1 MKIDKYKLNY
11 KTQTAPFLILMVLT
25 IFVLGVI
32 LSTIINST
40 KKEPILPKSILDD
53 LYNLKV
59 FEIKKDPF
67 KDELKKIL
75 TNKNLPMEE
84 FLQLIDNIVLI
95 ENPIVIES
103 LINQLDEHNSINPNY
118 YVISEFLKNINKN
131 NLPEYANTVKQGN
144 PPNYINRLIAV
155 YFFHK
160 DNSAKSLEHI
170 RLEPTLKESELCKNL
185 YVELLINFKKIEELE
200 TLENNPSYKQQKD
213 KITKFIL
220 SERKTWDLLFKAIVK
235 SLIDVKIN
243 GIFFLTLLTGFIWFG
258 IWIHALKPE
267 KIISTTVLALFA
279 FALGVFSTTITI
291 LLIYIEENLLNLT
304 QGTSV
309 IQGFLFF
316 ILGVGLR
323 EEFCKLLVFLILI
336 PILIKRHNQL
346 EWLIIP
352 GMVGLGFATE
362 ENLSYFL
369 SNTESLTGRFLI
381 ANFLHVALT
390 GIAGESICHYFY
402 NRSRG
407 IEHFLS
413 TFSMVVI
420 IHGLYDSFI
429 GIPYLANSDLS
440 FITSIVFVLTAYLF
454 FGRLK
459 TLRSNSL
466 EAISLTT
473 HFIFGVSILFM
484 SGFIYFSYQGGHYYA
499 FDKLIPAAIN
509 LAVFI
514 YMFLYVM
521 PNSIIKV

>member
-1 MKIDKYKLNY
+1 MKIDKYRLNY
-11 KTQTAPFLILMVLT
+11 KTQSAPFLIMMVFT

-40 KKEPILPKSILDD
+40 KKDPILPISILDD
-53 LYNLKV
+53 LYSLKV
-59 FEIKKDPF
+59 NEIKKDPF
-67 KDELKKIL
+67 KDEIKKIL
-75 TNKNLPMEE
+75 INKNLPWEE
-84 FLQLIDNIVLI
+84 FLQLVDNIVLM
-95 ENPIVIES
+95 ENPIAIDTIIS
-103 LINQLDEHNSINPNY
+103 QLDEHNSINPNY
-118 YVISEFLKNINKN
+118 SAISDFLKNFRKN
-131 NLPEYANTVKQGN
+131 NLLEYSISVKQSN
-144 PPNYINRLIAV
+144 SQKYINRLLAV
-155 YFFHK
+155 YFFH
-160 DNSAKSLEHI
+160 NNEPAKSLEHI
-170 RLEPTLKESELCKNL
+170 RLEPTLNESELCKNL
-185 YVELLINFKKIEELE
+185 YISLLINFKKIDELE

-220 SERKTWDLLFKAIVK
+220 LERKTWDLLFKAIVK

-267 KIISTTVLALFA
+267 KLFSTTVLALLA

-291 LLIYIEENLLNLT
+291 LLIYIEEDLLNLT

-369 SNTESLTGRFLI
+369 NNTESLTARFLT

-390 GIAGESICHYFY
+390 GLAGESICHYFY

-429 GIPYLANSDLS
+429 GIPQLANSDFS

-459 TLRSNSL
+459 VLRSNSL

-473 HFIFGVSILFM
+473 HFIFGLSILFM

-499 FDKLIPAAIN
+499 FDKLILATIE

-521 PNSIIKV
+521 PNSIIKL